1 MDGSLTLGNKRDL
14 MPLGPLVINVA
25 IGKSYQAMS
34 DILLSALQTLLNLT
48 LTKISLKGRFYYL
61 FYYTHKATYTEIY
74 SIKW

>member
-1 MDGSLTLGNKRDL
+1 MDGSLTLENKRDL

-48 LTKISLKGRFYYL
+48 LTKISLKGRFITFFIIL
-61 FYYTHKATYTEIY
+61 IRQHIRRYTV
-74 SIKW
+74 